1 MLKKIWKLFAALSIL
16 MVMTSTSCAIY
27 IGGGYSGKYYNL
39 EWITITKSDYETAYE
54 GKNFSQMKA
63 AKELWPT
70 SAYKNVYEKKTNLNE
85 YQLRDYLKSKKIS
98 DDAINETFVKIEK
111 GDSFIFYNLESNK
124 VGILYLEEVQ

>member
-1 MLKKIWKLFAALSIL
+1 MF
-16 MVMTSTSCAIY
+16 
-27 IGGGYSGKYYNL
+27 
-39 EWITITKSDYETAYE
+39 TK
-54 GKNFSQMKA
+54 
-63 AKELWPT
+63 
-70 SAYKNVYEKKTNLNE
+70 KKTNLNE

>member
-70 SAYKNVYEKKTNLNE
+70 SAYKNVYEKKDE
-85 YQLRDYLKSKKIS
+85 P
-98 DDAINETFVKIEK
+98 
-111 GDSFIFYNLESNK
+111 
-124 VGILYLEEVQ
+124 